1 MLVLVQRYA
10 RRFTLTLML
19 LLVASANCLCVSYD
33 TNENDDVPPVN
44 VEFCLIRS
52 GESMT
57 AQMHAAEAVTVS
69 NACGFN
75 QSQDLPLMM
84 QPEWDPA
91 TGSAASPQLLVP
103 LRR

>member
-1 MLVLVQRYA
+1 MLVFVKKCA
-10 RRFTLTLML
+10 RGSTLALML
-19 LLVASANCLCVSYD
+19 LLAASANCLCVSYD

-69 NACGFN
+69 NACGLN
-75 QSQDLPLMM
+75 QSQDLPLTM
-84 QPEWDPA
+84 QPEWDSA
-91 TGSAASPQLLVP
+91 TGSAASPQLVVP